1 METCFERVN
10 PLSKTRMIL
19 LFLHYFLGYQFV
31 YPMLLTSFTLWLDP
45 VARVVPDWLQFLL
58 YCYMI
63 GAAVWL
69 AFPLLKESVQG
80 WKKNRMHMIKLCF
93 FLFGAYY
100 ISSIIIN
107 LIIFLFSQSETSA
120 NQLEVMKEISV
131 SPYLTMF
138 STLIYAPIV
147 EELVF
152 RGVFYRALRPRLSCL
167 SSALISA
174 FLFGFVHVF
183 FSLLTGNFNDL
194 IYLLSYGLIGF
205 YLAVAYEKSETIFGS
220 MIFHF
225 INNAIAFLMIV
236 L

>member
-107 LIIFLFSQSETSA
+107 LIIL
-120 NQLEVMKEISV
+120 LDRKSV
-131 SPYLTMF
+131 
-138 STLIYAPIV
+138 V
-147 EELVF
+147 
-152 RGVFYRALRPRLSCL
+152 
-167 SSALISA
+167 
-174 FLFGFVHVF
+174 
-183 FSLLTGNFNDL
+183 
-194 IYLLSYGLIGF
+194 
-205 YLAVAYEKSETIFGS
+205 
-220 MIFHF
+220 
-225 INNAIAFLMIV
+225 
-236 L
+236 